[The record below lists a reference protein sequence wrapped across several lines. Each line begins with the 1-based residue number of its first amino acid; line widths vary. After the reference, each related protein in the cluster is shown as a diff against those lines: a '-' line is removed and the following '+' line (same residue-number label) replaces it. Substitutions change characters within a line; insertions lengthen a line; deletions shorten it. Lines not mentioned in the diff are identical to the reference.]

1 MSCLYILEIKPLSV
15 ASFANIFSHFVGCL
29 FVLLMVSYAVQKI
42 LSLIRSNLFI
52 FGFIF
57 ITLGGANAFFFW
69 LHWVFVAA
77 CRLSLAAVS
86 GGYSLL
92 QYVSFPSWC
101 LLFSCFRARAL
112 GTQASVT
119 VACGLSSCGSRAQ

>member
-57 ITLGGANAFFFW
+57 ITLGGANAFFFLAALGLRCCMQAFSSCSEW
-69 LHWVFVAA
+69 GLLFVAV
-77 CRLSLAAVS
+77 RELPIVVP
-86 GGYSLL
+86 SLL
-92 QYVSFPSWC
+92 
-101 LLFSCFRARAL
+101 LFQS
-112 GTQASVT
+112 T
-119 VACGLSSCGSRAQ
+119 GSRHAGFSNCGMRAQ